1 MTENKTP
8 EIDMGYVFNRD
19 GSCAIVVE
27 DRDIKKL
34 TEEDAKR
41 ICDWYHRRT
50 K

>member
-1 MTENKTP
+1 MEENKMP
-8 EIDMGYVFNRD
+8 EIDMDNVFNCD

-41 ICDWYHRRT
+41 ICDWHHRRT
-50 K
+50 E

>member
-1 MTENKTP
+1 MEENKMA
-8 EIDMGYVFNRD
+8 EIDMGYVFNSD
-19 GSCAIVVE
+19 GSCELVVV

-34 TEEDAKR
+34 TEEDAKK